1 MFILLYTGRQK
12 DMDKT
17 KYKFQREIAEVT
29 SWINSPVRLC
39 KINNLGP
46 WRHGFYEF
54 NKWYT
59 FHCKNTHVYIIKNC
73 ISLYNDAW
81 TLYFL
86 QLSFQ
91 DVTKV
96 IETSYRLFCLD
107 ADCQNNGHWLS
118 TCVACTQVFTVST
131 DEINNNNDNN
141 KNRSKIKKRKS
152 LNYQCMTEFLLMASS
167 SSLP

>member
-1 MFILLYTGRQK
+1 MAKQYFTNKCRRGCVKYCFFFWHKKIKFISSSCRVMFILLYTSRQK
-12 DMDKT
+12 GMDKI
-17 KYKFQREIAEVT
+17 KIYKFQREIAEIT

-46 WRHGFYEF
+46 RHSFYEF

-59 FHCKNTHVYIIKNC
+59 FHWKNTHVYIIKNYC

-96 IETSYRLFCLD
+96 IETSYRRFCRD
-107 ADCQNNGHWLS
+107 TDCQNNGYWILWLVHK
-118 TCVACTQVFTVST
+118 CLQ
-131 DEINNNNDNN
+131 
-141 KNRSKIKKRKS
+141 
-152 LNYQCMTEFLLMASS
+152 
-167 SSLP
+167 